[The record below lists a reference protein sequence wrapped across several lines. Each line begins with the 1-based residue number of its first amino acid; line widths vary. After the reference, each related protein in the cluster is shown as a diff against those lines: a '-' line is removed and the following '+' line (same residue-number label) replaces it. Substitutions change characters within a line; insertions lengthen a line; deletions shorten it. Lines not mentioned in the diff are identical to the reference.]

1 MLLWPSFV
9 VILHLQP
16 NTTILKNPKSS
27 NLEEDDEFGASKGH
41 KTFNILDSFKVKKLI
56 LINM

>member
-1 MLLWPSFV
+1 VLISPSFAP
-9 VILHLQP
+9 ILHLQP
-16 NTTILKNPKSS
+16 STTILKNSKSS

-41 KTFNILDSFKVKKLI
+41 KTFKILDSSTMKELI